1 MPAPPLVE
9 LDGDHRIVG
18 RFGPVLRVLVGE
30 QHESSTALL
39 AALEHLGPAAQV
51 HPPKA
56 GPILLVVV
64 DQDGDDR
71 IGANVVER
79 FSRGELF
86 GLRSTAE

>member
-1 MPAPPLVE
+1 
-9 LDGDHRIVG
+9 
-18 RFGPVLRVLVGE
+18 
-30 QHESSTALL
+30 
-39 AALEHLGPAAQV
+39 V